1 MQRMEVI
8 IRYVDKDN
16 APSLDGRVWLWYNE
30 FSKCTWCH
38 NPVVCFVIWTVG
50 IAGSIKGKGGE
61 RLKIGYY
68 IGKSP
73 RYRAATFVMDDLVI
87 YNRALSQDEIVEA
100 MQGALSVSV
109 DVSDKL
115 TSTWGDL
122 KRLW

>member
-1 MQRMEVI
+1 MLVLMFLWAFCEMQE
-8 IRYVDKDN
+8 
-16 APSLDGRVWLWYNE
+16 WY
-30 FSKCTWCH
+30 H
-38 NPVVCFVIWTVG
+38 
-50 IAGSIKGKGGE
+50 IAGVKEDAELTVYINGEEKGKYAVPAEHSQGNGP
-61 RLKIGYY
+61 LY

-115 TSTWGDL
+115 AATWGDL
-122 KRLW
+122 KCLW